1 MNYQNPT
8 IPDVLFISLV
18 GFLTVF
24 VVLVV
29 LMSIIVLISK
39 LFSENKKQKT
49 VPDTPTA
56 APVEKHTRVDSY
68 TGVKLVGV
76 TDREAALLMA
86 IVAHNLDKPLDNL
99 RFISIKEV
107 K

>member
-1 MNYQNPT
+1 MNYQNPS
-8 IPDVLFISLV
+8 IPDVLLISLV
-18 GFLTVF
+18 GFFTVF
-24 VVLVV
+24 VVLIV

-39 LFSENKKQKT
+39 MFSDNKKVKQVEK
-49 VPDTPTA
+49 
-56 APVEKHTRVDSY
+56 APVVTEDSNSRVDSY

>member
-8 IPDVLFISLV
+8 IPDILLISLV
-18 GFLTVF
+18 GFVTVF
-24 VVLVV
+24 LVLVV
-29 LMSIIVLISK
+29 LMGIIMAISA
-39 LFSENKKQKT
+39 LFSEKKKT
-49 VPDTPTA
+49 VNMPQASPIPTT
-56 APVEKHTRVDSY
+56 EKNTRVDSY

-76 TDREAALLMA
+76 SDREAALLMA
-86 IVAHNLDKPLDNL
+86 IVADNLQKPLDNL

>member
-8 IPDVLFISLV
+8 IPDVLLISLV
-18 GFLTVF
+18 GFVTVF
-24 VVLVV
+24 LVLVV
-29 LMSIIVLISK
+29 LMCIIMLISS
-39 LFSENKKQKT
+39 LFSDNKSTAVTKTEDAVLEENS
-49 VPDTPTA
+49 PT
-56 APVEKHTRVDSY
+56 VDSY
-68 TGVKLVGV
+68 TGVKLYGV
-76 TDREAALLMA
+76 SDRDAAILMA